1 MLVLGSKGKLRFGE
15 FGTLR
20 HFFIGFFF
28 FREIEFKLWNTCVFF
43 RMLIILG

>member
-20 HFFIGFFF
+20 RFFIGFFF
-28 FREIEFKLWNTCVFF
+28 LGRLSSNYGIHVFF
-43 RMLIILG
+43 SEC